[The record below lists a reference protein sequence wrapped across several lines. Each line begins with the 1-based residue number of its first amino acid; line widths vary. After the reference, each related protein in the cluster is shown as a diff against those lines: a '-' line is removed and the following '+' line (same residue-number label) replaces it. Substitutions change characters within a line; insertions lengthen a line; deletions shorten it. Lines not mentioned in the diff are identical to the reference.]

1 MGVKNEL
8 VGSKLMS
15 GILGNDC
22 KQERKKK
29 EQTKKQ
35 KICWRGT
42 TAQCNKSLD
51 LMLTCTFDAVLTF
64 YHTKNNRTWDCR
76 EL

>member
-15 GILGNDC
+15 GILGNDS

-29 EQTKKQ
+29 NKQ
-35 KICWRGT
+35 KSKKLC
-42 TAQCNKSLD
+42 
-51 LMLTCTFDAVLTF
+51 
-64 YHTKNNRTWDCR
+64 
-76 EL
+76 